1 MAIRRPRALEDQ
13 DLSDDDI
20 PLHRKQAFGAGL
32 KRQKVEFVRAQDA
45 DVSSVTASAA
55 AAKEKAAAAAIGDLY
70 ASVVLTEKKKKEEQ
84 TQDLDTK
91 RCSSA
96 PALSVEDEKALEPR
110 VCDICGLPITSSV
123 SEHNASLAHQVSIQH
138 SHPPSHL
145 DRSRMGLRTL
155 ASQGWDPDAR
165 IGLGRE
171 GLGMRFPIKVASKDD
186 TLGIGAVIPS
196 VEGKGENAGKQGEDG
211 KKKDEKEK
219 KTLSAKEMKALRKKE
234 KERAERLQQEI
245 YGRVDVERYLRGG

>member
-1 MAIRRPRALEDQ
+1 MATRRPRVLEDQ
-13 DLSDDDI
+13 DISDDDV
-20 PLHRKQAFGAGL
+20 PLHRKQPFGAGL

-45 DVSSVTASAA
+45 DVSSATASAA
-55 AAKEKAAAAAIGDLY
+55 VAREKAAAAAIGDLY
-70 ASVVLTEKKKKEEQ
+70 ASVVLQ
-84 TQDLDTK
+84 TKTK
-91 RCSSA
+91 GQAEDSDSDGPASA
-96 PALSVEDEKALEPR
+96 PELSPKDDGALRPT
-110 VCDICGLPITSSV
+110 VCDICSLPITSSI

-165 IGLGRE
+165 TGLGRE

-186 TLGIGAVIPS
+186 TLGIGAVIPP
-196 VEGKGENAGKQGEDG
+196 VEGKGEKAGKQGEEG
-211 KKKDEKEK
+211 KEKEKEK
-219 KTLSAKEMKALRKKE
+219 KKSLSAKEMKALRKQE
-234 KERAERLQQEI
+234 KERAERLQNEI